1 MILNATIDL
10 SLGLNVVLGVMTY
23 FKLGIIAI
31 EICYTIQKQGDMTV
45 SEQRKLKSAVCFR

>member
-1 MILNATIDL
+1 VILNATIDL

-31 EICYTIQKQGDMTV
+31 EI
-45 SEQRKLKSAVCFR
+45 